1 MRTALLAT
9 VAAAVL
15 LLAGCAGTTLNG
27 TVTDLE
33 AGTPIEGATITVG
46 TAQATSD
53 ASGAFTIDVGAWDTP
68 VQTSAEAPGYPTWK
82 RLRMFPAG
90 LDSWS
95 VRLSKTGR
103 YR

>member
-1 MRTALLAT
+1 MRTTLLSLL
-9 VAAAVL
+9 L

-46 TAQATSD
+46 EAQTTSD

-68 VQTSAEAPGYPTWK
+68 IQTSASASGYPTWK